1 MHVKNHSFFA
11 RKTAWTLHA
20 LDLLFSMPIVFG
32 FGELAY
38 KKSVPTM
45 KRKMNDQPD
54 HSEPSG
60 LAKYFTALTKSEN
73 RFRFNLKYFRYP

>member
-1 MHVKNHSFFA
+1 MNACKKPFVFCKENSVDP
-11 RKTAWTLHA
+11 A
-20 LDLLFSMPIVFG
+20 LNLLFSMPIVFG
-32 FGELAY
+32 FGEFAY

-60 LAKYFTALTKSEN
+60 LAKYFTALTKSV
-73 RFRFNLKYFRYP
+73 

>member
-1 MHVKNHSFFA
+1 MQGKQRGPCTGSVI
-11 RKTAWTLHA
+11 
-20 LDLLFSMPIVFG
+20 FSMPIVFG

-54 HSEPSG
+54 HSKPSG
-60 LAKYFTALTKSEN
+60 LAKYFTALTCIIDLGST
-73 RFRFNLKYFRYP
+73 

>member
-1 MHVKNHSFFA
+1 MHVKSHSFFA

-60 LAKYFTALTKSEN
+60 LAKYFTALTKSV
-73 RFRFNLKYFRYP
+73 